1 MIKSPLPIPI
11 GQASCR
17 PRSVK
22 SAMSRLSESATR
34 VMHILDEADL
44 AEDYT
49 VAQLLGETT
58 ARRSLDLSDLSPQE
72 QAALVEGR
80 AINVI
85 PSAAVLAEKIEA
97 ARSAGRPLVVKYGID
112 PTSPDVHLGHAV
124 PIIIASRFQRMGHH
138 VVFIIGDVTAKIGDP
153 SGRSS
158 ERPALTD
165 EDIARNLSTYQQQVT
180 PFIDFERAD
189 LRFNGEWLNKVTLP
203 ELIGV
208 LARVPVS
215 MSLQR
220 DDFRTRL
227 AEGQGLSVA
236 EFVYSVVMAWD
247 SVAID
252 ADIELGGVDQ
262 LLNLQMC
269 RKVMEISDQAP
280 EVVITTPLI
289 EGTDGA
295 GTKMSKSKGNYV
307 GLTSPPDEVYGRL
320 MSIPD
325 HLTEPYLQLLT
336 EWTDDEIRVV
346 TKRLEAGT
354 AHPMAVKRILAGE
367 VVATLHGLDA
377 AAAARAEFTAR
388 FSKRS
393 FGDTQNLPVVSLKD
407 HADDTL
413 AALISRTLDFSPST
427 SAVRRVAQQN
437 GLRLI
442 REANGDQQPKLLTE
456 ASIQQTLGA
465 VVDELGALEGADLY
479 LKVGRKVARIDV

>member
-1 MIKSPLPIPI
+1 
-11 GQASCR
+11 
-17 PRSVK
+17 
-22 SAMSRLSESATR
+22 MSRLSESVTR
-34 VMHILDEADL
+34 VMQILEGSDL
-44 AEDYT
+44 GVDYT
-49 VAQLLGETT
+49 VAQLLDETT
-58 ARRSLDLSDLSPQE
+58 ARRSLDLSDLSPRE

-80 AINVI
+80 AINMI
-85 PSAAVLAEKIEA
+85 PSATVLAEKITA
-97 ARSAGRPLVVKYGID
+97 AQASGRQFVIKYGID

-165 EDIARNLSTYQQQVT
+165 DDIARNLSTYQQQVT

-189 LRFNGEWLNKVTLP
+189 LRFNGEWLNKVSLP
-203 ELIGV
+203 QLVEI

-220 DDFRTRL
+220 EDFRTRL

-236 EFVYSVVMAWD
+236 EFVYSVVMAMD
-247 SVAID
+247 SVAIT
-252 ADIELGGVDQ
+252 ADVELGGVDQ

-269 RKVMEISDQAP
+269 RKVMEISEQTP

-289 EGTDGA
+289 EGTDGTGA
-295 GTKMSKSKGNYV
+295 KMSKSKGNYV
-307 GLTSPPDEVYGRL
+307 GLTATPDDVYGRL

-325 HLTEPYLQLLT
+325 HVTEPYLKLLT
-336 EWTDDEIRVV
+336 EWTDEEIQVI
-346 TKRLEAGT
+346 TKRLAEGT

-367 VVATLHGLDA
+367 VVAALHGLEA
-377 AAAARAEFTAR
+377 AQAARAEFTAR

-393 FGDTQNLPVVSLKD
+393 FGDTQNLPVVSLKE
-407 HADDTL
+407 HAETPL
-413 AALISRTLDFSPST
+413 GVLLSQTLDFAPSL
-427 SAVRRVAQQN
+427 SAVRRIAQQN

-442 REANGDQQPKLLTE
+442 TESGGEQHATPLAEA
-456 ASIQQTLGA
+456 AVQQTLAAVLTAAGA
-465 VVDELGALEGADLY
+465 ADGADLY
-479 LKVGRKVARIDV
+479 LKAGRKIARIDA

>member
-1 MIKSPLPIPI
+1 
-11 GQASCR
+11 
-17 PRSVK
+17 
-22 SAMSRLSESATR
+22 MSRLRESVTS
-34 VMHILDEADL
+34 VMHILDGADL
-44 AEDYT
+44 GADYA
-49 VAQLLGETT
+49 VSQLLDETT

-72 QAALVEGR
+72 QAALAEGR
-80 AINVI
+80 AINLI

-97 ARSAGRPLVVKYGID
+97 ARSEGRQFVIKYGID

-124 PIIIASRFQRMGHH
+124 PIIIASRLQRMGHH

-189 LRFNGEWLNKVTLP
+189 LRFNGEWLNKVRLP
-203 ELIGV
+203 QLVEI

-220 DDFRTRL
+220 EDFRTRL
-227 AEGQGLSVA
+227 AEGQGLSIA
-236 EFVYSVVMAWD
+236 EFVYSVVMAMD
-247 SVAID
+247 SVAIT
-252 ADIELGGVDQ
+252 ADVELGGVDQ

-269 RKVMEISDQAP
+269 RKVMEISAQTP
-280 EVVITTPLI
+280 EIVITTPLI
-289 EGTDGA
+289 EGTDGT
-295 GTKMSKSKGNYV
+295 GSKMSKSKGNYV
-307 GLTSPPDEVYGRL
+307 GLTATPDDVYGRL

-346 TKRLEAGT
+346 TKRLEDGT

-367 VVATLHGLDA
+367 VVAALHGPHV

-393 FGDTQNLPVVSLKD
+393 FGDTQNLPAVSLKE
-407 HADDTL
+407 HSEDTL
-413 AALISRTLDFSPST
+413 GALISRTLDFAPST
-427 SAVRRVAQQN
+427 SAVRRVARQK

-442 REANGDQQPKLLTE
+442 READGEQQTTQLTE
-456 ASIQQTLGA
+456 ASVQQALGA
-465 VVDELGALEGADLY
+465 VVSEVGALGGAALY
-479 LKVGRKVARIDV
+479 LKVGRKVARIEA

>member
-1 MIKSPLPIPI
+1 
-11 GQASCR
+11 
-17 PRSVK
+17 
-22 SAMSRLSESATR
+22 MSRLSESVTR
-34 VMHILDEADL
+34 VMQILDGSDL
-44 AEDYT
+44 GADYT
-49 VAQLLGETT
+49 VAQLLDETT

-80 AINVI
+80 AINMI
-85 PSAAVLAEKIEA
+85 PSASALAEKITA
-97 ARSAGRPLVVKYGID
+97 AQTAGRPFVVKYGID

-124 PIIIASRFQRMGHH
+124 PIIIASRLQRMGHH

-165 EDIARNLSTYQQQVT
+165 DDITRNLSTYQQQVT
-180 PFIDFERAD
+180 PFIDFKRAD
-189 LRFNGEWLNKVTLP
+189 LRFNGEWLNKVSLP
-203 ELIGV
+203 QLVKI

-236 EFVYSVVMAWD
+236 EFVYSVVMAMD
-247 SVAID
+247 SVAIT
-252 ADIELGGVDQ
+252 ADVELGGVDQ

-269 RKVMEISDQAP
+269 RKVMEISEQTP
-280 EVVITTPLI
+280 EIVITTPLI
-289 EGTDGA
+289 EGTDGTGA
-295 GTKMSKSKGNYV
+295 KMSKSKGNYV
-307 GLTSPPDEVYGRL
+307 ALTATPDDVYGRL

-325 HLTEPYLQLLT
+325 HVVEPYLKLLT

-346 TKRLEAGT
+346 TKRLEEGT
-354 AHPMAVKRILAGE
+354 AHPMAIKRILAGE
-367 VVATLHGLDA
+367 VVAALHGLDA

-407 HADDTL
+407 HAEDTL
-413 AALISRTLDFSPST
+413 GALISRTLDFAPSI

-442 REANGDQQPKLLTE
+442 RESDGEQQSTQLTE
-456 ASIQQTLGA
+456 ASVQQALSA
-465 VVDELGALEGADLY
+465 VVSEVGALDGAELY
-479 LKVGRKVARIDV
+479 LKVGRKVARIEA

>member
-1 MIKSPLPIPI
+1 
-11 GQASCR
+11 
-17 PRSVK
+17 
-22 SAMSRLSESATR
+22 MSRLSESVTR
-34 VMHILDEADL
+34 VMHILDGADL
-44 AEDYT
+44 GADYT
-49 VAQLLGETT
+49 AAQLLGETT

-80 AINVI
+80 ANHLI
-85 PSAAVLAEKIEA
+85 PSAAALAEKIEA
-97 ARSAGRPLVVKYGID
+97 AQAAGRPFVVKYGID

-158 ERPALTD
+158 ERPPLTD
-165 EDIARNLSTYQQQVT
+165 EDIARNLSGYQQQVT

-189 LRFNGEWLNKVTLP
+189 LRFNGEWLNKVSLP
-203 ELIGV
+203 ELVGV

-220 DDFRTRL
+220 EDFRTRL
-227 AEGQGLSVA
+227 AEGHGLSIA
-236 EFVYSVVMAWD
+236 ELVYSVVMAWD

-252 ADIELGGVDQ
+252 ADVELGGMDQ

-269 RKVMEISDQAP
+269 RKVMEISDQTP
-280 EVVITTPLI
+280 EVVITTSLI
-289 EGTDGA
+289 EGTDGTGA
-295 GTKMSKSKGNYV
+295 KMSKSKGNYV
-307 GLTSPPDEVYGRL
+307 GLTASPDDVYGRL

-336 EWTDDEIRVV
+336 EWTDDEIRLV
-346 TKRLEAGT
+346 TKRLEEGT
-354 AHPMAVKRILAGE
+354 AHPMAIKRILAGE
-367 VVATLHGLDA
+367 VVAALHGLDA

-407 HADDTL
+407 HAEDTL
-413 AALISRTLDFSPST
+413 GTLISRTLDFAPSI

-442 REANGDQQPKLLTE
+442 RESDGGQQTTQLTE
-456 ASIQQTLGA
+456 ASVQQALSA
-465 VVDELGALEGADLY
+465 VVNEVGALDGAELY
-479 LKVGRKVARIDV
+479 LKVGRKVARIDA

>member
-1 MIKSPLPIPI
+1 
-11 GQASCR
+11 
-17 PRSVK
+17 
-22 SAMSRLSESATR
+22 MSRLSGSVTR
-34 VMHILDEADL
+34 VMHILDGADL
-44 AEDYT
+44 GADY
-49 VAQLLGETT
+49 VVSHLLDETT

-80 AINVI
+80 AINLI

-97 ARSAGRPLVVKYGID
+97 ARTEGRQFVIKYGID

-124 PIIIASRFQRMGHH
+124 PIIIASRLQRMGHH

-189 LRFNGEWLNKVTLP
+189 LRFNGEWLNKVSLP
-203 ELIGV
+203 QLVEI

-220 DDFRTRL
+220 EDFRTRI
-227 AEGQGLSVA
+227 AEGQGLSIA
-236 EFVYSVVMAWD
+236 EFVYSVVMAMD
-247 SVAID
+247 SVAIT
-252 ADIELGGVDQ
+252 ADVELGGVDQ

-269 RKVMEISDQAP
+269 RKVMEISEQTP

-289 EGTDGA
+289 EGTDGT
-295 GTKMSKSKGNYV
+295 GSKMSKSKGNYV
-307 GLTSPPDEVYGRL
+307 GLTATPDDVYGRL

-346 TKRLEAGT
+346 TKRLEEGT

-367 VVATLHGLDA
+367 VVAALHGPDV

-393 FGDTQNLPVVSLKD
+393 FGDTQNLPVVSLKE
-407 HADDTL
+407 HSEDTL
-413 AALISRTLDFSPST
+413 GALISRTLDFAPSI
-427 SAVRRVAQQN
+427 SAVRRVAQQK

-442 REANGDQQPKLLTE
+442 READGEQQTTQLTE
-456 ASIQQTLGA
+456 ASVQQALGA
-465 VVDELGALEGADLY
+465 VVSEVGAFEGVELY
-479 LKVGRKVARIDV
+479 LKVGRKVARIDA

>member
-1 MIKSPLPIPI
+1 
-11 GQASCR
+11 
-17 PRSVK
+17 
-22 SAMSRLSESATR
+22 
-34 VMHILDEADL
+34 
-44 AEDYT
+44 
-49 VAQLLGETT
+49 
-58 ARRSLDLSDLSPQE
+58 
-72 QAALVEGR
+72 
-80 AINVI
+80 
-85 PSAAVLAEKIEA
+85 
-97 ARSAGRPLVVKYGID
+97 
-112 PTSPDVHLGHAV
+112 
-124 PIIIASRFQRMGHH
+124 MGHH

-158 ERPALTD
+158 ERPPLTD
-165 EDIARNLSTYQQQVT
+165 EEIERNLSGYQRQVA
-180 PFIDFERAD
+180 PFIDFQRAD

-203 ELIGV
+203 ELVGV

-220 DDFRTRL
+220 EDFRTRL
-227 AEGQGLSVA
+227 AEGHGLSVA

-252 ADIELGGVDQ
+252 ADVELGGVDQ

-269 RKVMEISDQAP
+269 RKVMEISDRTP

-289 EGTDGA
+289 EGTDGT
-295 GTKMSKSKGNYV
+295 GIKMSKSKGNYV
-307 GLTSPPDEVYGRL
+307 GLSASPDDVYGRV

-325 HLTEPYLQLLT
+325 HLSEQYLRLLT

-346 TKRLEAGT
+346 TERLAAGT

-367 VVATLHGLDA
+367 VVAALHGLDA

-393 FGDTQNLPVVSLKD
+393 FGDARNLPVVSLND
-407 HADDTL
+407 HAEDTL
-413 AALISRTLDFSPST
+413 GVLISRTLDFAPSL

-442 REANGDQQPKLLTE
+442 RESDGDQQPTPLSET
-456 ASIQQTLGA
+456 SVQQTLGA
-465 VVDELGALEGADLY
+465 VVNEIGALEGAELY
-479 LKVGRKVARIDV
+479 LKVGRKIARIDV

>member
-1 MIKSPLPIPI
+1 
-11 GQASCR
+11 
-17 PRSVK
+17 
-22 SAMSRLSESATR
+22 MSRLSESVAH
-34 VMHILDEADL
+34 VMHILDGADL
-44 AEDYT
+44 GTDYT
-49 VAQLLGETT
+49 VAQLLRETT
-58 ARRSLDLSDLSPQE
+58 ARRFLDLSDLSPQE

-80 AINVI
+80 TINLI
-85 PSAAVLAEKIEA
+85 PSAAALAEKIEA
-97 ARSAGRPLVVKYGID
+97 ARAAGRPFVVKYGID

-124 PIIIASRFQRMGHH
+124 PIILASRFQRMGHH

-158 ERPALTD
+158 ERPPLTD
-165 EDIARNLSTYQQQVT
+165 EDISRNLSGYQQQVT

-203 ELIGV
+203 ELVGV

-220 DDFRTRL
+220 EDFRTRL
-227 AEGQGLSVA
+227 AEGHGLSVA
-236 EFVYSVVMAWD
+236 EFVYSVAMAWD

-252 ADIELGGVDQ
+252 ADVELGGVDQ

-269 RKVMEISDQAP
+269 RKVMEISGQAP
-280 EVVITTPLI
+280 EIVITTPLI
-289 EGTDGA
+289 EGTDGTGA
-295 GTKMSKSKGNYV
+295 KMSKSKGNYV
-307 GLTSPPDEVYGRL
+307 GLTASPDDIYGRL

-336 EWTDDEIRVV
+336 EWTDDEIHVV
-346 TKRLEAGT
+346 TKRLEEGT

-367 VVATLHGLDA
+367 VVAAVHGLDA

-388 FSKRS
+388 FSRRS
-393 FGDTQNLPVVSLKD
+393 FGDTRNLPVVPLKD
-407 HADDTL
+407 HAEDSL
-413 AALISRTLDFSPST
+413 GALISHTLGFAPSI

-442 REANGDQQPKLLTE
+442 LEVGGEQRTTQLTE
-456 ASIQQTLGA
+456 VSVQQVLSAVLRETKVLNGA
-465 VVDELGALEGADLY
+465 QLY
-479 LKVGRKVARIDV
+479 LKVGRKVARIEV